1 MHADLRRI
9 TGCVVLP
16 AECPR
21 IRART
26 TVELRD
32 VTYADGPAPLIAVV
46 ETSDVPIGPGIRCP
60 FVLSAPESPAG
71 TALSLACRV
80 DLAGDS
86 PAAGLVSVQAVPVP
100 AYGQV
105 DSVEIPVRWI
115 G

>member
-1 MHADLRRI
+1 M
-9 TGCVVLP
+9 VLP

-21 IRART
+21 TTART

-32 VTYADGPAPLIAVV
+32 VTYADGPAPLVAVV
-46 ETSDVPIGPGIRCP
+46 ETGGVPIGPGLRCP
-60 FVLSAPESPAG
+60 FELSAPESPAG

-80 DLAGDS
+80 DPAG
-86 PAAGLVSVQAVPVP
+86 AARAGGLVSVQSVPVP

-105 DSVEIPVRWI
+105 DGVEIPVRWI